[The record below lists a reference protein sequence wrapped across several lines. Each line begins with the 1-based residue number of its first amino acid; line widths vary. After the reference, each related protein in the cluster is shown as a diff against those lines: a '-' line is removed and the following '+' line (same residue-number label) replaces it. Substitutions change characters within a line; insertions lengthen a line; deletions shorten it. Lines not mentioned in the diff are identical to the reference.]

1 MKSNIHLSNTGHRRT
16 VTPETAHRRTR
27 TCTDAIVHTQHTLNS
42 LSLTHRERAGRR
54 RADPDERCH
63 SGVALGQKNDLDLI
77 ERSRKVSHFSLQA
90 THPESSSE
98 RVLTARRYPNFG
110 RQRFESMGKVWV
122 ADRSGIHADRRR

>member
-1 MKSNIHLSNTGHRRT
+1 MEGYDLRG
-16 VTPETAHRRTR
+16 
-27 TCTDAIVHTQHTLNS
+27 
-42 LSLTHRERAGRR
+42 G
-54 RADPDERCH
+54 
-63 SGVALGQKNDLDLI
+63 ALGVKKIDLDLI

-98 RVLTARRYPNFG
+98 RVLTARRYRKLG

>member
-1 MKSNIHLSNTGHRRT
+1 MYVRLACRKYARRE
-16 VTPETAHRRTR
+16 VS
-27 TCTDAIVHTQHTLNS
+27 TL
-42 LSLTHRERAGRR
+42 
-54 RADPDERCH
+54 
-63 SGVALGQKNDLDLI
+63 GVEKIDLDLI

-98 RVLTARRYPNFG
+98 RVLTARRYRNFG